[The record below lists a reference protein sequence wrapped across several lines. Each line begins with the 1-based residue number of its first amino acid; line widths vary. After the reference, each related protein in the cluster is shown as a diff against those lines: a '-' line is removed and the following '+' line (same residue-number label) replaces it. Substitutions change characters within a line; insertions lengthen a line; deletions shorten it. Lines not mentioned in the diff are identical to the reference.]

1 MGELFG
7 NANFSKAVFKK
18 STQFIMVDS
27 LAMMAGSLIRCFTYI
42 IFIPQ
47 SNSEDYY
54 NGGSGGIVWLL
65 PE

>member
-1 MGELFG
+1 
-7 NANFSKAVFKK
+7 
-18 STQFIMVDS
+18 MVDS
-27 LAMMAGSLIRCFTYI
+27 LTMMAGSLIRCFTYI